1 MRTLRHHYAHLNFFF
16 RAVNVVVQMTEGS
29 PGSPSPR
36 MAADKCIIRWIALS
50 SLRTTEARCVQ
61 NSRKSNLRVVFCLL
75 ELFVYTFSLSRGH
88 TYQAMLSLAMHNSS
102 QLEVKPHRSPLFA
115 RFVEDKSTEKW
126 PSYVLIPPEFWGEF
140 ESPRIILE
148 NLKII
153 RKKIDKSEMLFNIQ
167 NAIQY
172 SAIYMYCYLIKFSD
186 LSIFFLII
194 FRFSKILFGD

>member
-1 MRTLRHHYAHLNFFF
+1 MRTLRYHYTHLNFFF
-16 RAVNVVVQMTEGS
+16 RAVNIVVQMTKGS

-126 PSYVLIPPEFWGEF
+126 PISYVLTPPEFWGEF

-153 RKKIDKSEMLFNIQ
+153 RKKLTNQRCYSIFKMLFNILLYICT
-167 NAIQY
+167 AI
-172 SAIYMYCYLIKFSD
+172 
-186 LSIFFLII
+186 
-194 FRFSKILFGD
+194 